1 MTMKVALKRFA
12 RSAARRLSSPA
23 RRGLL
28 RLLRPVVLRLD
39 AHLQWLFDRQQEDRA
54 RIARLERHVA
64 ALQGQPDAR
73 RPRAA

>member
-1 MTMKVALKRFA
+1 MKTRITRLA

-64 ALQGQPDAR
+64 ALQGQSDAR